1 VSTSYAS
8 RSTSNVDAPPSL
20 TKENGMDGNDHTASR
35 RLGALE
41 REAPHLIAGEPP
53 STMRQR
59 VLLEIIELASLD
71 ATADDRTAADL
82 HRIRVLARHLHELEP
97 QGVDAFRLTGD
108 PIADNRVRARAA
120 MLTLATFP
128 LGEHADLTD
137 PEHVDEVVGDLVCD
151 LLHFV
156 EQAGGD
162 VDAVLERGERHYR
175 DEVIEAT

>member
-1 VSTSYAS
+1 
-8 RSTSNVDAPPSL
+8 
-20 TKENGMDGNDHTASR
+20 MDGNDHTASR
-35 RLGALE
+35 RLDELE
-41 REAPHLIAGEPP
+41 REAPHLLDREPP
-53 STMRQR
+53 STMRKR
-59 VLLEIIELASLD
+59 VLLEIIELATLD
-71 ATADDRTAADL
+71 ATADDRTASFL

-108 PIADNRVRARAA
+108 SVMDNRVRARAA

-137 PEHVDEVVGDLVCD
+137 AAQVDEVVGDLVCD

-162 VDAVLERGERHYR
+162 VASVLERGERHYR
-175 DEVIEAT
+175 DEVDEARDVVT

>member
-1 VSTSYAS
+1 
-8 RSTSNVDAPPSL
+8 
-20 TKENGMDGNDHTASR
+20 MDGNDHTASR

-53 STMRQR
+53 PTLRQR
-59 VLLEIIELASLD
+59 ALLEIVELASLD
-71 ATADDRTAADL
+71 ATADDRTAAGL

-137 PEHVDEVVGDLVCD
+137 PDQVDEVVADLVCD

-156 EQAGGD
+156 EQAGGY
-162 VDAVLERGERHYR
+162 VDSTIERGVEHY
-175 DEVIEAT
+175 DAEVAET